1 MASYETQP
9 TAPMPEWGYAEPP
22 KKRRWPWV
30 VILVLVVV
38 GAVVAWFAAE
48 AAARD
53 IVEKTIKTGI
63 AEQLD
68 LPADHE
74 IDVEVE
80 GVVIPQLIVGRLDTV
95 VVTSADVP
103 LGDTAADVS
112 VTAHDVRV
120 REPQGMS
127 SASATVVL
135 DEEQLR
141 LLMSEVEGFPAETM
155 GLADPNVT
163 MNVELSLLGLGIPV
177 GAALT
182 PSAVDGE
189 LVLTPASIEVGG
201 GEITADR
208 LRSQF
213 GGLADVVLKDW
224 PVCVAQYL
232 PAGVTLTDAQV
243 VGGQLVAD
251 FSVDSALLST
261 TSLQQKGS
269 CE

>member
-1 MASYETQP
+1 MASHDTQP

-30 VILVLVVV
+30 VILVLVVL

-53 IVEKTIKTGI
+53 IVEKTIKANI

-74 IDVEVE
+74 IDVEID

-95 VVTSADVP
+95 VITSADVP

-127 SASATVVL
+127 SAAATVVL
-135 DEEQLR
+135 NEEQLR
-141 LLMSEVEGFPAETM
+141 LLMSSVDGFPADTM
-155 GLADPNVT
+155 SLADPNVT
-163 MNVELSLLGLGIPV
+163 MSIELSFLGIGIPV
-177 GAALT
+177 AAALT
-182 PSAVDGE
+182 PSALEGE
-189 LVLTPASIEVGG
+189 LVLSPASIEVAGA
-201 GEITADR
+201 EITADGVR
-208 LRSQF
+208 DQF
-213 GGLADVVLKDW
+213 GDLADVVLKDW

-261 TSLQQKGS
+261 TALQQKGS